1 MTTPPQ
7 RPAQQGF
14 SMIEV
19 LITLIVVTF
28 GLLGM
33 ANFAAR
39 ATAASVEASQR
50 ARAST
55 LLQDMAGRLSS
66 NKQAAAADNYNTAE
80 ALGADAMPD
89 CDDLP
94 TTAGRDQCEWNN
106 LLAGTNETAA
116 NGSAP
121 ALTFRGCI
129 TRANPADPVFVITVA
144 WATSLPGVPPADGC
158 GLGAFGED
166 ESLRRTLRTVVR
178 VATLTA

>member
-1 MTTPPQ
+1 MKG
-7 RPAQQGF
+7 RPSWAPHRGF

-19 LITLIVVTF
+19 LITLIIVTF

-33 ANFAAR
+33 ANFVTR

-50 ARAST
+50 ARASA

-66 NKQAAAADNYNTAE
+66 NKPAAAADAYNTDA
-80 ALGADAMPD
+80 ALGETALTNCA
-89 CDDLP
+89 LP
-94 TTAGRDQCEWNN
+94 TTAERDLCEWNN

-116 NGSAP
+116 GGAAP
-121 ALTFRGCI
+121 VLTFRGCI
-129 TRANPADPVFVITVA
+129 TRPNAVDPVFVITVA
-144 WATSLPGVPPADGC
+144 WATNLPGIPPADSC
-158 GLGAFGED
+158 AAGAFGSD